1 MPGSKRTQL
10 VVEIPPDLR
19 TQLKVTAAARGIS
32 LRDLLTPALQQIV
45 AEASPPG
52 GVLKTQTMRGETG

>member
-1 MPGSKRTQL
+1 MRINRTQL

-19 TQLKVTAAARGIS
+19 TQLKVVAAVRGIS

-45 AEASPPG
+45 AEANPP
-52 GVLKTQTMRGETG
+52 GVLKTQTVRGEIG

>member
-1 MPGSKRTQL
+1 MRIKRTQL

-19 TQLKVTAAARGIS
+19 TQLKVVAAARGIS

-45 AEASPPG
+45 AEATPP
-52 GVLKTQTMRGETG
+52 GVLKNTDRAR

>member
-1 MPGSKRTQL
+1 MRIKRTQL

-52 GVLKTQTMRGETG
+52 VLKTQTMRGETG

>member
-1 MPGSKRTQL
+1 MRINRTQL

-45 AEASPPG
+45 AEANPP

>member
-1 MPGSKRTQL
+1 MRIKRTQL

-32 LRDLLTPALQQIV
+32 LRDLVTPALIHLTKTPTNSENPNR
-45 AEASPPG
+45 AEKSDS
-52 GVLKTQTMRGETG
+52 